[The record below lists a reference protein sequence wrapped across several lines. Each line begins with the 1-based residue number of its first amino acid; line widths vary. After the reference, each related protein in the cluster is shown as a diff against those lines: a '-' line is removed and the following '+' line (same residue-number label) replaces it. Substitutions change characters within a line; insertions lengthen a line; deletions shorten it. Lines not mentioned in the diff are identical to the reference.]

1 LRKTYEIQL
10 NGIRIG
16 TTEFESADPAMGV
29 VSGKITFENIKSG
42 YAFFKDYCL
51 KNKVIISTDYPEDKF
66 IDTQVIPE
74 LKVLTENKTE
84 LKGFGAFITG
94 FDAEEFEIT
103 VGGIDSEFYKIEF
116 SKHYNEYFN
125 PK

>member
-1 LRKTYEIQL
+1 
-10 NGIRIG
+10 
-16 TTEFESADPAMGV
+16 MGV
-29 VSGKITFENIKSG
+29 VTGKIEFDNIRSG
-42 YAFFKDYCL
+42 YTFFKDYCL
-51 KNKVIISTDYPEDKF
+51 KNKVIINTDYPEDRF

-74 LKVLTENKTE
+74 LKVLTENKIE

-103 VGGIDSEFYKIEF
+103 VGGIESDIYKKEFT
-116 SKHYNEYFN
+116 KHYNDYWN